1 LAEAPVDAVRMV
13 IPATPSYLQVLR
25 LVAAGLASRLSFTI
39 DEIEDLKIAVDEL
52 SAYLTGAQGREGTLE
67 ISFEVEDAALRITGT
82 GRFAPGDRVRTDLT
96 EFSRMILDTV
106 VDSATLELA
115 GDVPTF
121 TLVKSKRLADPQR
134 TRE

>member
-1 LAEAPVDAVRMV
+1 MV

-52 SAYLTGAQGREGTLE
+52 SAYLTGTQGREGSLE
-67 ISFEVEDAALRITGT
+67 ISFEVEGPAITITGT
-82 GRFAPGDRVRTDLT
+82 GSFVPGDRVRTDLT
-96 EFSRMILDTV
+96 EFSKMILETV
-106 VDSATLELA
+106 ADSATLELA

-121 TLVKSKRLADPQR
+121 TLVKRKQLADSQPA
-134 TRE
+134 TE